1 MAFKMRGFPMQQTSA
16 LKKHEE
22 GHETDRI
29 ISQEEFDAMDWKQ
42 RDEIFQHLTT
52 SQKEAASKD
61 AVAREEQAIALL
73 MQARDLE
80 RERKKTTDPAT
91 KASLKEQILSLY
103 QQARD
108 LGEDLGD

>member
-1 MAFKMRGFPMQQTSA
+1 MGFKMRGFPMQQTSA

-22 GHETDRI
+22 GHEGDTI
-29 ISQEEFDAMDWKQ
+29 ISPEEFEAMDWKQ
-42 RDEIFQHLTT
+42 RDEVFGSLTKE
-52 SQKEAASKD
+52 QKEAASKD
-61 AVAREEQAIALL
+61 AVRREEEAIALL

-80 RERKKTTDPAT
+80 RERKKITDPDR
-91 KASLKEQILSLY
+91 KKELKTQIDSLY